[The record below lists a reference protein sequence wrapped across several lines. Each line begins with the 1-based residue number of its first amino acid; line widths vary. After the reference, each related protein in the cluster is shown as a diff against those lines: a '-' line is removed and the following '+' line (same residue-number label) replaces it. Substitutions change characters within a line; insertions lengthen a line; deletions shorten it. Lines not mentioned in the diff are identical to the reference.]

1 MATTV
6 HGHRAIKLFGRER
19 TLHEALGGRR
29 AADVVLWRDKKA
41 SACILAAATAAWF
54 LFEVAEYHLLT
65 LLCYAAMVGML
76 VFFLWTNASSFLDLP
91 VPRIPETPL
100 SERATRQAIHGV
112 HSRVYRLVET
122 LYDIACGKDIKM
134 FILVRYSSLT
144 SIYPSTIILFHSL
157 PINIV
162 FDGPRS
168 PTHGR
173 RRQTV
178 VSLYIASV
186 VADCF
191 SSLTL
196 LYLVVLVTMTVPAL
210 YEQYESE
217 VDHLVARGVHDL
229 RSQFADMDSGV
240 LRKIP
245 KGAGAAA
252 PAP

>member
-1 MATTV
+1 MATTM
-6 HGHRAIKLFGRER
+6 HGHRAPRLFGRER

-29 AADVVLWRDKKA
+29 AADIVLWRDKKA

-65 LLCYAAMVGML
+65 LLCYAAMAGML
-76 VFFLWTNASSFLDLP
+76 VFFLWTNASSLLNLP
-91 VPRIPETPL
+91 VPRVPETLL

-112 HSRVYRLVET
+112 HSRVSRLVEA

-134 FILVRYSSLT
+134 FVL
-144 SIYPSTIILFHSL
+144 
-157 PINIV
+157 
-162 FDGPRS
+162 
-168 PTHGR
+168 
-173 RRQTV
+173 TV

-196 LYLVVLVTMTVPAL
+196 LYLVVLGTMTVPAL

-217 VDHLVARGVHDL
+217 VDHLVARAVHDL
-229 RSQFADMDSGV
+229 RTHFADMDSGV

-245 KGAGAAA
+245 RGAGAAA
-252 PAP
+252 AAAAAAPK